1 MHFLKLIA
9 LSGLFAGA
17 AIAAPNA
24 EPNTPT
30 KPQPPPKP
38 SPPPTNEQT
47 NACGN
52 GAAPFCCTGDGY
64 GGYVSCYSFRK
75 RSFAVCTHAQGQST
89 DITAFPNRIQLP
101 VLRHDRLLQCQQ
113 RKRS

>member
-17 AIAAPNA
+17 ALAAPNA
-24 EPNTPT
+24 EPNTPP
-30 KPQPPPKP
+30 KPPPKP
-38 SPPPTNEQT
+38 SPPPTNPDQT

-64 GGYVSCYSFRK
+64 GGYVSCYSFQFSSQCSATTVCCNANNVSVHG
-75 RSFAVCTHAQGQST
+75 RSSLSHAP
-89 DITAFPNRIQLP
+89 PNGG
-101 VLRHDRLLQCQQ
+101 
-113 RKRS
+113 